1 MTAGGIETASGDD
14 SVVSVTSILQVC
26 PPSPNM
32 MPLACPEEDVAVMLA
47 GWQTEEEAREG

>member
-1 MTAGGIETASGDD
+1 MTAGGIETASGDG